1 MLIVDDNCDLCRNL
15 ADILEDRGIVV
26 RMEHDGEKAVAAV
39 AMEDF
44 DLVLMDIRMP
54 TMDGVEAYRK
64 IKEAKPST
72 PVIMMTAFTTD
83 DLVRDALREG
93 VHAVLYKPLDVEV
106 LLTTVESSRDV
117 GRMILV
123 VDDDTDM
130 CHNLQD
136 ILRAQGYRVSCAH
149 TAEEA
154 ILAAQANNADIYLI
168 DLKLPTRNGLETY
181 LAVKDIRPNAVAL
194 IITAYADELPHLVDS
209 ALQYGAYAC
218 LRKPV
223 DIAILTDVVDQ
234 ALRSRGVV
242 AE

>member
-1 MLIVDDNCDLCRNL
+1 MLIVDDNYDLCKNL

-26 RMEHDGEKAVAAV
+26 RMEHDGDKAVAAV
-39 AMEDF
+39 ELEDF

-54 TMDGVEAYRK
+54 LMNGVDAYRK

-83 DLVRDALREG
+83 ELVRDALREG
-93 VHAVLYKPLDVEV
+93 AHAVLYKPLDPEV
-106 LLTTVESSRDV
+106 LLATVESSRAA

-123 VDDDTDM
+123 VDDDVDI
-130 CHNLQD
+130 CDNLRD
-136 ILRAQGYRVSCAH
+136 VLCSQGYRVSCVH

-154 ILAAQANNADIYLI
+154 ILAAQLNNPDIYLT
-168 DLKLPTRNGLETY
+168 DLKLPTMNGLETY
-181 LAVKDIRPNAVAL
+181 LAVKDIRPNAIAI
-194 IITAYADELPHLVDS
+194 IITAYADELPDLVDK

-218 LRKPV
+218 LRKPIDMAV
-223 DIAILTDVVDQ
+223 LMDVIDK
-234 ALRSRGVV
+234 ALRSRGKV